1 MRQHRTVAGVSQRVM
16 GRLLGCTQSEYWR
29 FEKGDVSCDVVRL
42 AEVAAILG
50 LDLSIGFH
58 PAGEPIRDKG
68 TRR

>member
-1 MRQHRTVAGVSQRVM
+1 M